1 MQPRATRPST
11 DIWFKS
17 VIRNCNV
24 QIWLWRGR
32 GCQACLI
39 ITTRPE
45 LTVDGFRPHINAA
58 EDGFGANV
66 DFGTLIKTPQESS
79 DLNKRYSPGEFV
91 NALSTLV
98 TGNLKAHLFSTSHSE
113 GQNFTVEMQLLRF
126 TRLTNSYSN
135 KLSHL
140 IYFIRWDEKAG
151 LQRDAICSQ
160 RSTRS
165 KPNGKET
172 GL

>member
-1 MQPRATRPST
+1 VQPRATRPST

-140 IYFIRWDEKAG
+140 INRIIGIWPIAARKIYIPINKLDS
-151 LQRDAICSQ
+151 ICQ
-160 RSTRS
+160 Q
-165 KPNGKET
+165 
-172 GL
+172 

>member
-1 MQPRATRPST
+1 
-11 DIWFKS
+11 
-17 VIRNCNV
+17 
-24 QIWLWRGR
+24 
-32 GCQACLI
+32 
-39 ITTRPE
+39 
-45 LTVDGFRPHINAA
+45 
-58 EDGFGANV
+58 V

-140 IYFIRWDEKAG
+140 INRIIGIWPIAARKIYIPINKLDS
-151 LQRDAICSQ
+151 ICQ
-160 RSTRS
+160 Q
-165 KPNGKET
+165 
-172 GL
+172 

>member
-1 MQPRATRPST
+1 
-11 DIWFKS
+11 
-17 VIRNCNV
+17 
-24 QIWLWRGR
+24 
-32 GCQACLI
+32 
-39 ITTRPE
+39 
-45 LTVDGFRPHINAA
+45 
-58 EDGFGANV
+58 V
-66 DFGTLIKTPQESS
+66 DFEMLIKPHQKSS
-79 DLNKRYSPGEFV
+79 DPNKWYSPGEFV
-91 NALSTLV
+91 NALPTLV
-98 TGNLKAHLFSTSHSE
+98 TGNPKAHLFSKSHSE

-165 KPNGKET
+165 KRNGKET

>member
-45 LTVDGFRPHINAA
+45 LTVDGFRPHINAT

-66 DFGTLIKTPQESS
+66 DFEMLIKPHQKSS
-79 DLNKRYSPGEFV
+79 DPNKRYSPGEFM
-91 NALSTLV
+91 NALPTLV
-98 TGNLKAHLFSTSHSE
+98 TGNPKAHLFSKSHSE

-140 IYFIRWDEKAG
+140 INVRA
-151 LQRDAICSQ
+151 LSDARRTPCLPSQ
-160 RSTRS
+160 LSGTRVR
-165 KPNGKET
+165 
-172 GL
+172 